1 MKNEKSKFILK
12 EKSGNF
18 DFENLKL
25 DENGKFINDKTKI
38 EIDKEQGIVTFTNVY
53 PNGETQKMTL
63 KLKDKK

>member
-1 MKNEKSKFILK
+1 MKNKNNKYVLK
-12 EKSGNF
+12 EKSENF

-53 PNGETQKMTL
+53 TNGETQKMTL